1 MIMKRLTPEEA
12 FRAFKEEKQIFTL
25 QPADPHMTVQELIER
40 DDLVLFEETAP
51 QPETSPSSANTE
63 TEAETPTGRNKA
75 AEAGS
80 TATVA
85 DTDQKPKRGR
95 PRKVTA

>member
-51 QPETSPSSANTE
+51 QPETSPSGDETE
-63 TEAETPTGRNKA
+63 TEAETPAGRGEA
-75 AEAGS
+75 AEAGIK
-80 TATVA
+80 ATVA
-85 DTDQKPKRGR
+85 DT
-95 PRKVTA
+95 